1 MSAFFKNKKERK
13 FNPILLLER
22 LYVVLF
28 YNKEV

>member
-13 FNPILLLER
+13 FNPILLER